1 MDIKTTPPP
10 TLMNSRSTASP
21 PANTSAISPAPASP
35 SAAVA
40 TSTAAGAMSSIA
52 ALGSMSNVQKQTF
65 QNIFEKLVSSNGDGS
80 KFPPK
85 QLENFRHLLENV
97 RDSKNLQLIVEKFK
111 NLEQFEQNFLT
122 GGNNNSVIAE
132 DVDITL
138 KDTSRK
144 FGTSGQVLTPRHTI
158 DAILGLKNHSECGE
172 ANDDATDLRCNM
184 SLAHLRNMDN
194 HMASMLQQSTHNKHG
209 AFPNMQSPPAHHH
222 QHAAALHLGTPPP
235 PQLHTGPHHP
245 HHQSLNYHN
254 AMMSFPHQNINSA
267 AGGANSHLNY
277 PPLESGS
284 TDSGSTRTSPS
295 MSSGDYL
302 NSMHQMVEASHLQ
315 AALHHHHHPSHPH
328 HNSPNAGPP
337 PPPPPPTHYSHQ
349 QHLAALAAHAQ
360 AQAQAHAQ
368 QEQKFA
374 KSSSSPP
381 TLANQSSAATSYFSL
396 ANGSSTLCGGSGGA
410 VTIGGNHHNLLDYD
424 ERSMSSLSASGEID
438 AGDEDDMKDGQGD
451 MSGTI
456 DVTSPQSPAALS
468 PSPSSNYN
476 NAIASAASLQ
486 FGGLKRKSSVSYC
499 DDLDA
504 GEANESKLANGNA
517 LENYAMKSFEGI
529 RARTFEEVQQQSLNG
544 NCNAMEQQ
552 QQQQQQQ
559 AQQQQQQL
567 QQQQFQQRHMD
578 DYRLIGGSGSGVD
591 GPDRL
596 NDADSVVNGSCASS
610 EDLNQTNTSEQGE
623 KITSGSD
630 DEAQD
635 DNCSKKKH
643 RRNRTTFTTY
653 QLHELERAFEKS
665 HYPDVYSREE
675 LAMKVNLPEVRVQVW
690 FQNRRAK
697 WRRQEKSESLR
708 LGLTH
713 FTQLPHRLGC
723 GAGGL
728 PVDPWLS
735 PPLLSALPGFLSH
748 PQTVYPSY
756 LTPPLSLA
764 PSNLTMSSLAAM
776 GHGPH
781 VPVMHP
787 AHPPPPTGH
796 PGAPPPP
803 TPPSALSA
811 ATHPGHHV
819 QLSHLSPHLSRMSP
833 QSLATMPPQL
843 SSSTA
848 TSVTSSSSASLSSAA
863 TAAAIATTNASA
875 SIPSNAIGMR
885 TALSPLATSMSGG
898 LPPPLSSMPA
908 TSSASSSSQRA
919 TQPTALEQS
928 PQNLTTSTDAHEA
941 MHGGDNSVG
950 SGGHGKSQAAGM
962 ELLDVGRDSPPP
974 GHAPSNNTTTN
985 PISRQSPISA
995 NQPQTADIRSNS
1007 IATLRIKA
1015 KEHLESINKGL
1026 AMV

>member
-1 MDIKTTPPP
+1 MGVYFGFLVD
-10 TLMNSRSTASP
+10 SFH
-21 PANTSAISPAPASP
+21 
-35 SAAVA
+35 
-40 TSTAAGAMSSIA
+40 SSKA
-52 ALGSMSNVQKQTF
+52 YDA
-65 QNIFEKLVSSNGDGS
+65 
-80 KFPPK
+80 
-85 QLENFRHLLENV
+85 
-97 RDSKNLQLIVEKFK
+97 
-111 NLEQFEQNFLT
+111 
-122 GGNNNSVIAE
+122 
-132 DVDITL
+132 DVTL

-144 FGTSGQVLTPRHTI
+144 FGTGGQALTPRHTI
-158 DAILGLKNHSECGE
+158 DAILGLKNRSECGE
-172 ANDDATDLRCNM
+172 VNDDATDLRCNM

-194 HMASMLQQSTHNKHG
+194 HMASMLQQSTHGKH
-209 AFPNMQSPPAHHH
+209 ASFPNMQSSPAHHH
-222 QHAAALHLGTPPP
+222 QHAGALHLGTPPP

-245 HHQSLNYHN
+245 HHQPLNYHS
-254 AMMSFPHQNINSA
+254 AMMSFPHQNIASA
-267 AGGANSHLNY
+267 GGGANSHLNY

-315 AALHHHHHPSHPH
+315 AALHHHHQHPSHPH
-328 HNSPNAGPP
+328 HNSPSAGPP
-337 PPPPPPTHYSHQ
+337 PPPAPPSHYSHQ

-381 TLANQSSAATSYFSL
+381 TMANQSTAASYFSL
-396 ANGSSTLCGGSGGA
+396 ANGSSALCGGSSGA
-410 VTIGGNHHNLLDYD
+410 VTVGGSNHHNLLDYD

-476 NAIASAASLQ
+476 NAVASAASLQ

-504 GEANESKLANGNA
+504 GEANEPKLANGNA

-544 NCNAMEQQ
+544 SCNVLE

-578 DYRLIGGSGSGVD
+578 DYRLIGGNGSGGD
-591 GPDRL
+591 GQERL

-610 EDLNQTNTSEQGE
+610 EDLNQTNSSEQGE

-781 VPVMHP
+781 GPVMHP
-787 AHPPPPTGH
+787 GHPPPPTGH
-796 PGAPPPP
+796 PGGPPPP
-803 TPPSALSA
+803 PPPSHA
-811 ATHPGHHV
+811 GHHV

-833 QSLATMPPQL
+833 QALATMPPQL

-848 TSVTSSSSASLSSAA
+848 TSVTSSSAASMSSAA
-863 TAAAIATTNASA
+863 SANANAPA
-875 SIPSNAIGMR
+875 SIPPNAVGMR

-898 LPPPLSSMPA
+898 LPPPPLASMPA
-908 TSSASSSSQRA
+908 ASSVSALNSPSQRA
-919 TQPTALEQS
+919 TQPSALEQS
-928 PQNLTTSTDAHEA
+928 PQNLTTSTDASEA
-941 MHGGDNSVG
+941 MQGSG
-950 SGGHGKSQAAGM
+950 SGGHNKCNAVGM

-974 GHAPSNNTTTN
+974 GHALSNSTTTN
-985 PISRQSPISA
+985 PSSRQSPISA

>member
-1 MDIKTTPPP
+1 MGVCFGFLVD
-10 TLMNSRSTASP
+10 NNYSSRAC
-21 PANTSAISPAPASP
+21 
-35 SAAVA
+35 
-40 TSTAAGAMSSIA
+40 
-52 ALGSMSNVQKQTF
+52 
-65 QNIFEKLVSSNGDGS
+65 
-80 KFPPK
+80 
-85 QLENFRHLLENV
+85 
-97 RDSKNLQLIVEKFK
+97 
-111 NLEQFEQNFLT
+111 
-122 GGNNNSVIAE
+122 
-132 DVDITL
+132 DVDINL

-144 FGTSGQVLTPRHTI
+144 FGTGGQTLTPRHTI
-158 DAILGLKNHSECGE
+158 DAILGLKNRNEGGE

-194 HMASMLQQSTHNKHG
+194 HMASMLQQSTHHKHVT
-209 AFPNMQSPPAHHH
+209 FPNMQSPPSAHHH
-222 QHAAALHLGTPPP
+222 QHAVALHLGTPPP
-235 PQLHTGPHHP
+235 PPQHSASHHP
-245 HHQSLNYHN
+245 HQALNYHN
-254 AMMSFPHQNINSA
+254 ALMSFPHQNITSSGGG
-267 AGGANSHLNY
+267 GGANSHLNY

-315 AALHHHHHPSHPH
+315 AALQHHPSHPH
-328 HNSPNAGPP
+328 HQPSTGPP
-337 PPPPPPTHYSHQ
+337 PPPHYSHQ

-360 AQAQAHAQ
+360 AQSQSQ

-374 KSSSSPP
+374 KSSSSP
-381 TLANQSSAATSYFSL
+381 TTFANQSYFSL
-396 ANGSSTLCGGSGGA
+396 ANGSGALCSGGA
-410 VTIGGNHHNLLDYD
+410 VAGTAIGSNHANLLDYD
-424 ERSMSSLSASGEID
+424 EHSMSSISASGEID
-438 AGDEDDMKDGQGD
+438 AGDDEDMKDGQGD
-451 MSGTI
+451 ISGPI
-456 DVTSPQSPAALS
+456 DVTSPQSPTNLS
-468 PSPSSNYN
+468 HSPSSNYN
-476 NAIASAASLQ
+476 NAASSACSMQ
-486 FGGLKRKSSVSYC
+486 FGGLKRKSTVSYC
-499 DDLDA
+499 DNNVDA
-504 GEANESKLANGNA
+504 AEANDSKLANGSA
-517 LENYAMKSFEGI
+517 RENYAMKTFDGI

-544 NCNAMEQQ
+544 NCNTMEQQ
-552 QQQQQQQ
+552 QQQHQHGQQYQH
-559 AQQQQQQL
+559 QQQQL

-578 DYRLIGGSGSGVD
+578 DCRLISGSGSGGD
-591 GPDRL
+591 GQDRL

-610 EDLNQTNTSEQGE
+610 EDLNQTNSSEQGE

-781 VPVMHP
+781 GPAMHP
-787 AHPPPPTGH
+787 SPHTGH

-803 TPPSALSA
+803 SVLSA
-811 ATHPGHHV
+811 AGHPGHHV

-843 SSSTA
+843 SSSTP
-848 TSVTSSSSASLSSAA
+848 TSSISSSSVSSSSM
-863 TAAAIATTNASA
+863 TSAIANAVAPA
-875 SIPSNAIGMR
+875 SIPSSGVGLA
-885 TALSPLATSMSGG
+885 ALSPLSSSISA
-898 LPPPLSSMPA
+898 LPPPLAAASSATALNSLSPPPPPPRATPA
-908 TSSASSSSQRA
+908 TNS
-919 TQPTALEQS
+919 EQS
-928 PQNLTTSTDAHEA
+928 PQNLTTNNDANEA
-941 MHGGDNSVG
+941 MLVG
-950 SGGHGKSQAAGM
+950 SNGGNGNGSSKCSAAASM

-974 GHAPSNNTTTN
+974 GHALSSNVSANA
-985 PISRQSPISA
+985 ISRQSPISA
-995 NQPQTADIRSNS
+995 SQPQTADIRSNS